1 MLAKVKIPA
10 ELFIPKRERPN
21 GRINA
26 TINALSN
33 TEAFD
38 KKQKA
43 QLMESYD
50 HLEIAGHYWS
60 TSKVFMDSFDKS
72 WYVDAYRR
80 DYTST
85 SNKIQIT

>member
-10 ELFIPKRERPN
+10 ELFMPKRERPN

-38 KKQKA
+38 KKT
-43 QLMESYD
+43 EGS
-50 HLEIAGHYWS
+50 
-60 TSKVFMDSFDKS
+60 
-72 WYVDAYRR
+72 VDGVL
-80 DYTST
+80 
-85 SNKIQIT
+85 